1 MRPIAGH
8 PRDLNGFDMAAT
20 AVLCVAAI
28 VGPLLLGG
36 TGAEP
41 RFAIECAMAAAAML
55 WASAAP
61 RPLWLMAAPA
71 ATAAICLIQTIPLP
85 SALLEACAPLSFNA
99 WQVVRGGLANSWATI
114 SMDPGATAIGIRRLF
129 LALSTIAMVADLA
142 LRPKLTNALTA
153 AMAVSGLI
161 ICALGLAFTPKEE
174 NRLILGFYDLSGP
187 SEYWKTPI
195 HEPGQTAAFS
205 YPAVVKAG
213 AVRYFADD
221 WVAGD
226 RIGPYIISNH
236 FAGALVLTIPAA
248 AAIWLLATGGRV
260 PKAAQYAFLSLLYA
274 VALYAVAIKA
284 KSRAGTGA
292 LTLALMGVT
301 ALVVKP
307 PWLKIILGWGTA
319 VAGVGILC
327 ISATMYGLWPNVDKV
342 FPDFLQPSIQ
352 RVLQDKRSVASH
364 VALRMFSA
372 SPVFGTGI
380 DTYGNLYPRFAKD
393 DQPWYFAHND
403 YAQLLAETG
412 LLGMGLAAAFA
423 FFVIRTFVRQAR
435 STTPSEWLPTAGAW
449 AAVAGIA
456 GHSLF
461 DWNMHVPANAFL
473 TCLAL
478 GIALADR
485 QQPVATR
492 VPIAGRLWA
501 RIGFTLA
508 IFLTIGT
515 LARDAQ
521 SQRVVGTLRRALA
534 TARIAAGDPS
544 KPAPYEQLKTA
555 VREGKEMF
563 KWDPKNATLPMLI
576 GQAYLH
582 SATELQPI
590 DDVTACLDAAND
602 AFATARSRSAIC
614 RGLPED

>member
-1 MRPIAGH
+1 MAIAILSLTG
-8 PRDLNGFDMAAT
+8 
-20 AVLCVAAI
+20 V

-36 TGAEP
+36 TGPMP
-41 RFAIECAMAAAAML
+41 RFAIECGMATAAML
-55 WASAAP
+55 WSIAAP
-61 RPLWLMAAPA
+61 RPLWLMVAPA
-71 ATAAICLIQTIPLP
+71 ATAVVCLIQTIPLP
-85 SALLEACAPLSFNA
+85 APLLEACAPVSFNA
-99 WQVVRGGLANSWATI
+99 WQVARSGLGNSWATI

-129 LALSTIAMVADLA
+129 IALSTIAMVADLA
-142 LRPKLTNALTA
+142 RREKATNALTA
-153 AMAVSGLI
+153 AMAVSGSI
-161 ICALGLAFTPKEE
+161 ICALGLTFTPREE

-187 SEYWKTPI
+187 IEYWKTPI

-205 YPAVVKAG
+205 YPASVKAG
-213 AVRYFADD
+213 AVQYVADD
-221 WVAGD
+221 WVVGD

-236 FAGALVLTIPAA
+236 FAGALVLAIPSAA
-248 AAIWLLATGGRV
+248 AVWLLATGGRV
-260 PKAAQYAFLSLLYA
+260 PTPARYAFISLLYA
-274 VALYAVAIKA
+274 VTLYAVAVKA

-292 LTLALMGVT
+292 LTLALLGVT
-301 ALVVKP
+301 ALAVKP
-307 PWLKIILGWGTA
+307 PWLRTILGWGTA

-327 ISATMYGLWPNVDKV
+327 ISGAMYGLLPNVDKY
-342 FPDFLQPSIQ
+342 FPHDLQPTIQ
-352 RVLQDKRSVASH
+352 RILQDKRSVASH

-393 DQPWYFAHND
+393 EQPWYFAHND

-412 LLGMGLAAAFA
+412 LLGLGLAAAFA

-435 STTPSEWLPTAGAW
+435 STTPSEWLPKAGAW

-478 GIALADR
+478 AIALADR
-485 QQPVATR
+485 RQPATVR
-492 VPIAGRLWA
+492 GAIAARLWA

-508 IFLTIGT
+508 IFLTIVT

-521 SQRVVGTLRRALA
+521 SQRVVGMLRRALA
-534 TARIAAGDPS
+534 TARIASADPN

-555 VREGKEMF
+555 IRKGERMF
-563 KWDPKNATLPMLI
+563 QWDPKNATLPMLI

-582 SATELQPI
+582 AATELQPI
-590 DDVTACLDAAND
+590 DDVTASLVAASD
-602 AFATARSRSAIC
+602 AFAAARSRSAIC
-614 RGLPED
+614 RGLPKD